1 MDFNYAPISV
11 QANSLLLTILMR
23 NLMLRYTPSQ
33 KTELA
38 TLKEEEKKL
47 HQKSLIEVKL
57 RCLNARAAE
66 SPSPLNTIFKMRSEI
81 SAEFVSFNDPPLL
94 PTVGG
99 ALFLIYPLSFHPH
112 SLVKQAAAASSC
124 KT

>member
-38 TLKEEEKKL
+38 MPKEEEEKKL

-99 ALFLIYPLSFHPH
+99 ALFLIYPFPSTRIH
-112 SLVKQAAAASSC
+112 
-124 KT
+124 